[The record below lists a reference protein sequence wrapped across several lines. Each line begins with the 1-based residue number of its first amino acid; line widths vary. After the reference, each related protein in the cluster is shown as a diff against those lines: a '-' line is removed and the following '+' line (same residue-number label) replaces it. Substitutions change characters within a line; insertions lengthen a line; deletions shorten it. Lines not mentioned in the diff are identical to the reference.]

1 MEVACNLY
9 IVICDFVL
17 SEIRDK
23 NCFPI
28 LRVGKIQ
35 LNHLELFDKQ
45 RSTRKGTPG
54 FTLLEILVAMSIIT
68 FALIAIFRL
77 YTQTISMNHLLSF
90 NTTAPFLEQK
100 KMAEQTS
107 MPVKDLT
114 DDAGDFG
121 EEFQGY
127 TWAVSVED
135 VIPGSLETEDLK
147 RIDVRVAINADEHI
161 YFLRRYRF
169 LRD

>member
-1 MEVACNLY
+1 MCFF
-9 IVICDFVL
+9 VISYFRVFVIK
-17 SEIRDK
+17 SFS
-23 NCFPI
+23 FPL
-28 LRVGKIQ
+28 LRVGNIQ
-35 LNHLELFDKQ
+35 LNYINYFDNQ
-45 RSTRKGTPG
+45 RNTRKGAVG
-54 FTLLEILVAMSIIT
+54 FTLLEILVAMSIVTI
-68 FALIAIFRL
+68 ALIAVFRL

-90 NTTAPFLEQK
+90 NITAPFLAQK

-107 MPVKDLT
+107 LPGNDLS

-127 TWAVSVED
+127 TWSVSVED
-135 VIPGSLETEDLK
+135 VISEVLETEDLK
-147 RIDVRVAINADEHI
+147 KIDVRVSINGDEHT